1 MSPTKSDQ
9 VRLKNMTHNG
19 KIGKL
24 PIAVREEL
32 NRRLDNGGQGR
43 QLLEWLNSLPE
54 VQAVVATEFDG
65 KPIRK
70 QNLSEWRNGGYAH
83 WLQQQ
88 EVLDMARQLSADTGE
103 LQPIGA
109 QPLTD
114 QMAVWLT
121 ARYLLAIRKL
131 AGKNPDGEPDLKV
144 LREFCHDVVALR
156 RGDHSAAR
164 LKIEH
169 ERLEREREETEAEA
183 VEHFKRWANNPT
195 VREAICGECLSPEER
210 ERRLREIFGRPPEP
224 PEPPVAND
232 PTALG
237 SNPVKPGQTE
247 SDPIQPNPT
256 HLADGHTPVA
266 SRRDD
271 HI

>member
-1 MSPTKSDQ
+1 
-9 VRLKNMTHNG
+9 MTHNG

-24 PIAVREEL
+24 PKAVREEL

-54 VQAVVATEFDG
+54 VQTVVATEFDG

-83 WLQQQ
+83 WVRQR

-103 LQPIGA
+103 LQSAGTP
-109 QPLTD
+109 PLTD
-114 QMAVWLT
+114 HMAVWLT

-131 AGKNPDGEPDLKV
+131 AEKNPDGEPDLKV

-164 LKIEH
+164 LKIEQ
-169 ERLEREREETEAEA
+169 ERLERNREETEEEA
-183 VEHFKRWANNPT
+183 VEHFKRWATNPK
-195 VREAICGECLSPEER
+195 VREAICGECLNPEER
-210 ERRLREIFGRPPEP
+210 EARMREIFGLSPKPSADAEQQEDAPPDGSPSDQTNQTNANETPRPQTI
-224 PEPPVAND
+224 
-232 PTALG
+232 TALT
-237 SNPVKPGQTE
+237 VKNGA
-247 SDPIQPNPT
+247 N
-256 HLADGHTPVA
+256 G
-266 SRRDD
+266 RD
-271 HI
+271 